1 MKSLKYSII
10 GLFIVSLVFVAGN
23 SFAQLI
29 PYGSTT
35 AQRFD
40 PFRAGLSPSEIEYFT
55 KIYGM
60 GRGTDPSVTPLIP
73 YESAT
78 GKRFDPFRAGLS
90 PSEIEYFTKIYGMG
104 RGTDP
109 SVIPLVPYDSETT
122 DTALIPSGRK

>member
-1 MKSLKYSII
+1 MKLIKYSII
-10 GLFIVSLVFVAGN
+10 GLFIISVVFVAGN
-23 SFAQLI
+23 SF
-29 PYGSTT
+29 

-60 GRGTDPSVTPLIP
+60 GRGTDPSVTPLTP

-78 GKRFDPFRAGLS
+78 GQRFDPFRAGLS

-109 SVIPLVPYDSETT
+109 SVIPLVEYGE
-122 DTALIPSGRK
+122 SGPTKVTVFGKVIHR